1 MSDEVQRKA
10 RRSYRPGVEGLEALR
25 LLSGLMASPPAVPAE
40 HGALSVAVPESP
52 PVFEPTVDSDAWDA
66 AIDQAFA
73 PELLEASPAEAVETI
88 GRSDA
93 EAIRGGLSQLD
104 RYLARTWMRA
114 GLPPQKHDDCTQAVY
129 VSLLKQLGRPGFD
142 QLMIAVGVLGIREV
156 FSRERDEGTTFFR
169 AIDATKKR
177 AQRERKL
184 RSLDDSPDDPSA
196 PFRERDWVEDLG
208 EAIDRSLNPREA
220 DLIRA
225 TLQGETPAEI
235 AERWGVAPKTVSN
248 EKSRAFQKLRSFLS
262 ALEPVA

>member
-1 MSDEVQRKA
+1 
-10 RRSYRPGVEGLEALR
+10 
-25 LLSGLMASPPAVPAE
+25 
-40 HGALSVAVPESP
+40 
-52 PVFEPTVDSDAWDA
+52 
-66 AIDQAFA
+66 
-73 PELLEASPAEAVETI
+73 
-88 GRSDA
+88 
-93 EAIRGGLSQLD
+93 
-104 RYLARTWMRA
+104 
-114 GLPPQKHDDCTQAVY
+114 
-129 VSLLKQLGRPGFD
+129 
-142 QLMIAVGVLGIREV
+142 MIAVGVLGIREV

-208 EAIDRSLNPREA
+208 EAIERSLNPREA